1 MERREPSPGE
11 SIQPIDSPAQPS
23 PSSGAAVVLP
33 LDERSEATGD
43 GRALRGADQSD
54 TERPQPRSPL
64 AGDTQDFDPAVPEE
78 EDVPPHRAVTVLAR
92 PAAAA
97 AAAGAAPPLDAVIA
111 QLAHGDTLSERELGA
126 LPRTAR
132 GSTSPSLLSSSGVA
146 RYETHGE
153 LGRGGMGRV
162 LEAVDRRLGRVV
174 AVKESFATDPDGRQR
189 FDREVSITARLEHPS
204 IVPLYDSGVTDD
216 GRAFYVMRKLSGRGL
231 DLVMSELT
239 TLDERLALLPNLL
252 AACDAVAHA
261 HARRVVHRDLKPGN
275 ILIGDHGETL
285 VIDWGL
291 AKAIGELEPPPS
303 AAAVELPPPV
313 SKPPSAPVP
322 PSGAGPG
329 SRPVQA
335 PLPPDDLKTVVGSVF
350 GTPGFMSPEQARG
363 EQLDMRGDVYALGA
377 TLYHVLSGRPPHV
390 GRSATE
396 VIDRVRVEP
405 PPPLS
410 QVCPGAPVELAA
422 IVEKAMAFD
431 IDARYPEAAEL
442 AGDLR
447 RFLAGQLVAAH
458 RYTFW
463 QRVRRAARTHRAA
476 FLVAGASL
484 LVVSALAAVSILR
497 IVAERDQANRA
508 HGIALQE
515 TRIAKAARDEAAARA
530 DELVVAQA
538 QGLVEK
544 NPTAAVGLLKRLPAG
559 SPAWPKARMVA
570 TAAVAEGI
578 TRAIPDGARR
588 PPSIFAMSPRA
599 DLLLIGDDLGKVWTL
614 ELETLRRKEI
624 LNAGGR
630 PLGCWVNGGAA
641 IVLATEAT
649 GLVIRDLDSGRDRPV
664 PLPQP
669 VVALAC
675 QPTGQAALLD
685 KSGALWFLDPALGQ
699 TRAVETGV
707 AADSLELAPDG
718 NHLAVGGKQEAVILD
733 RDGAVRRRIP
743 GEAIR
748 ITTSAKGRFAFFM
761 RDRDTELNRVV
772 ELDPAATAPPREF
785 PLHKLAVSLFF
796 VGEHLRVL
804 LAGNRLVSPDGNV
817 NTDLPSTPVGFAALG
832 DRTTALGLSDGS
844 VWLSGWWG
852 SRLMHTPATDQI
864 IRLSAR
870 PGGARLAGWAR
881 GTIMVWNLGGAIPR
895 SLPADHA
902 VSRLVF
908 LGEDRL
914 AAVSHSHWR
923 WMDLERGTVDTVE
936 QDDLP
941 LFTDIAVDERD
952 GNALL
957 IDTMMGRA
965 SLMHWDTKTLVGTW
979 RDRVRTATMLGGGAL
994 VIGTSDGR
1002 VAVGNPVDGPLQIL
1016 RMESQ
1021 VIAVSRYGEH
1031 GAAALD
1037 ADGELLIYDLKT
1049 KATTRGTVGEPSSAM
1064 LVDDGAGGLMVAIGE
1079 RLVRWTPAGVEE
1091 VARLAEPI
1099 ARLTRFEHHL
1109 AVLTETELSTIDLR
1123 DKTYPVRRIAGASRE
1138 QQLRDGNRWSI
1149 GVGQRG
1155 LIDLVDIAT
1164 GMRWAKSIHGG
1175 LAMFAVSPSGSR
1187 VAQRLSSE
1195 IALWTYPVPEEPERL
1210 RAWIDETTN
1219 ATVSEALDVVW
1230 SLPAP

>member
-1 MERREPSPGE
+1 MERREPSPDGA
-11 SIQPIDSPAQPS
+11 IDELVEARDATPSPAKH
-23 PSSGAAVVLP
+23 VL
-33 LDERSEATGD
+33 G
-43 GRALRGADQSD
+43 GVDQSD
-54 TERPQPRSPL
+54 TERPLPRSIL
-64 AGDTQDFDPAVPEE
+64 AGDTQDFDPAKPPSDERKPPED
-78 EDVPPHRAVTVLAR
+78 DVPPHRAVTVLAR

-97 AAAGAAPPLDAVIA
+97 AAAGAAPPMDIA

-189 FDREVSITARLEHPS
+189 FDREVSITARLEHPA

-231 DLVMSELT
+231 DLVMSELS

-291 AKAIGELEPPPS
+291 AKAIGELDPPPS
-303 AAAVELPPPV
+303 SAAAIELPPPV

-322 PSGAGPG
+322 TSGAGPG

-405 PPPLS
+405 PPPLA

-431 IDARYPEAAEL
+431 IDDRYPEASEL

-508 HGIALQE
+508 HRIALQE

-544 NPTAAVGLLKRLPAG
+544 NPTAAVGLLKRLPLS

-578 TRAIPDGARR
+578 TRAIPNGARR

-599 DLLLIGDDLGKVWTL
+599 DLLLVGDDLGKVWTL
-614 ELETLRRKEI
+614 ELETLRRKEL

-630 PLGCWVNGGAA
+630 PIGCWVNGGAA
-641 IVLATEAT
+641 IVLATEST
-649 GLVIRDLDSGRDRPV
+649 GLIIRDLDSGRDRPI

-669 VVALAC
+669 VIALAC
-675 QPTGQAALLD
+675 QPTGQAAFLD

-699 TRAVETGV
+699 ARTVETGV
-707 AADSLELAPDG
+707 VAADTLELAPDG

-761 RDRDTELNRVV
+761 RDRDAAIDRVV
-772 ELDPAATAPPREF
+772 ELDPAATTPPREY
-785 PLHKLAVSLFF
+785 PLHKLAVSLYFI
-796 VGEHLRVL
+796 GEHLRVL

-864 IRLSAR
+864 IRLTAR

-941 LFTDIAVDERD
+941 LFTDIAVDDRD

-957 IDTMMGRA
+957 IDTMLGRA

-979 RDRVRTATMLGGGAL
+979 RDRVRTATMLGHGAL

-1002 VAVGNPVDGPLQIL
+1002 VALGNPVDGPLQIL

-1037 ADGELLIYDLKT
+1037 ADGELLTYDLKT

-1109 AVLTETELSTIDLR
+1109 AILTETELSTMDLR
-1123 DKTYPVRRIAGASRE
+1123 DKTRAVRRISGASRE

-1175 LAMFAVSPSGSR
+1175 LAMFAVSPSGAR

-1210 RAWIDETTN
+1210 RAWLDETTN

-1230 SLPAP
+1230 TLPSP